1 MFAKSTI
8 TLFVLAV
15 GLSSLLSGNSI
26 GSASAYPRPDETS
39 MNINADNPND
49 VKLFE
54 DLNHMREGNNFGAL
68 TVLRN
73 NVIQGSNTRG
83 ENHLGTETDQKHIM
97 VGGKLPGGGHTYGG
111 ATYGSGNAIQ
121 ESDSSSK
128 NFLGSRLSQRDI
140 VYKVKG
146 VPEDETNSN
155 EE

>member
-15 GLSSLLSGNSI
+15 GSSSLLSGNSI
-26 GSASAYPRPDETS
+26 GSASAYPRPDEPS
-39 MNINADNPND
+39 MNIGLDDPND

-73 NVIQGSNTRG
+73 NVIQGSNTTG
-83 ENHLGTETDQKHIM
+83 ENHLGTETDQMHIM
-97 VGGKLPGGGHTYGG
+97 VGGKLPEGRHTYGG
-111 ATYGSGNAIQ
+111 ATYGSGNTIQ

-128 NFLGSRLSQRDI
+128 NFLGSRLTQEKI
-140 VYKVKG
+140 TYNVK
-146 VPEDETNSN
+146 N
-155 EE
+155 